1 MSSHR
6 QLRRRSLAAGRR
18 LVDLIGPT
26 SDAARQSLTALGF
39 NSTSSFVAGLILAS
53 ALGTF
58 QRYPTLLT
66 LVPAAIGLRGNVMGG
81 MGNRLST
88 AIHTGTFSLSLRGGT
103 VMGQNV
109 SASLALSSVLSFAL
123 AVIAS
128 VVGRAFG
135 LEGNINLGQLAMVSI
150 VGGVVASVLVLI
162 ATVGLAVLGVRRN
175 WDLDNLVAPS
185 VSTLGDVITVPML
198 YLASLALA
206 WPRVLTTTIGWVL
219 AVASVVWF
227 VVALRSRLPVLSQVC
242 RESAPILVVAA
253 ALSTMA
259 GVVVTK
265 QLDAF
270 ALVPTLFILAPAF
283 VSSAGA
289 LGGILSSRLATKLH
303 LGLADP
309 DVVPGPEVRRDILTI
324 CAIGIPV
331 FLYNAVGAQLL
342 GRLTGQASPGL
353 VPMIVGTLTA
363 GVVVLAVVAALA
375 YYGTIAA
382 WRLEVDPDTYG
393 TPTVTASMDFIGVV
407 ALVVAFSAFG
417 WIATV

>member
-185 VSTLGDVITVPML
+185 VSTLGDVITVQYGMQFAL
-198 YLASLALA
+198 GEAAYCGACVAKQQATGAVAVEQFAHQTGAGGVIASIDGIQQLMAFAAEETFNRLSRSLAQLA
-206 WPRVLTTTIGWVL
+206 LIEQLLHRFGD
-219 AVASVVWF
+219 
-227 VVALRSRLPVLSQVC
+227 R
-242 RESAPILVVAA
+242 LVV
-253 ALSTMA
+253 
-259 GVVVTK
+259 G
-265 QLDAF
+265 
-270 ALVPTLFILAPAF
+270 
-283 VSSAGA
+283 
-289 LGGILSSRLATKLH
+289 
-303 LGLADP
+303 
-309 DVVPGPEVRRDILTI
+309 
-324 CAIGIPV
+324 
-331 FLYNAVGAQLL
+331 
-342 GRLTGQASPGL
+342 
-353 VPMIVGTLTA
+353 
-363 GVVVLAVVAALA
+363 
-375 YYGTIAA
+375 
-382 WRLEVDPDTYG
+382 
-393 TPTVTASMDFIGVV
+393 
-407 ALVVAFSAFG
+407 AFG
-417 WIATV
+417 TESLQIVEATRIEQTQARYELPDWPDQRIAE

>member
-1 MSSHR
+1 VVVRLQGEPSTQRINDGGPVSSHR

-88 AIHTGTFSLSLRGGT
+88 AIHTGTFSVSLRGGT

-162 ATVGLAVLGVRRN
+162 ATVGLAVVGVRRN

-185 VSTLGDVITVPML
+185 VSTLGDVITVPVL

-253 ALSTMA
+253 GAVDDGRRGRHQAARCVRSGAYPVHPGA
-259 GVVVTK
+259 GVRVQRRSIGWHP
-265 QLDAF
+265 QLPVGDQ
-270 ALVPTLFILAPAF
+270 V
-283 VSSAGA
+283 A
-289 LGGILSSRLATKLH
+289 LGPCRSPTWYPDPRSAATSSPSA
-303 LGLADP
+303 P
-309 DVVPGPEVRRDILTI
+309 S
-324 CAIGIPV
+324 
-331 FLYNAVGAQLL
+331 
-342 GRLTGQASPGL
+342 ASPSFSTTPSGPNCSGGSPARP
-353 VPMIVGTLTA
+353 VR
-363 GVVVLAVVAALA
+363 
-375 YYGTIAA
+375 A
-382 WRLEVDPDTYG
+382 WFP
-393 TPTVTASMDFIGVV
+393 
-407 ALVVAFSAFG
+407 
-417 WIATV
+417 

>member
-1 MSSHR
+1 MP
-6 QLRRRSLAAGRR
+6 G
-18 LVDLIGPT
+18 
-26 SDAARQSLTALGF
+26 
-39 NSTSSFVAGLILAS
+39 
-53 ALGTF
+53 
-58 QRYPTLLT
+58 
-66 LVPAAIGLRGNVMGG
+66 
-81 MGNRLST
+81 
-88 AIHTGTFSLSLRGGT
+88 
-103 VMGQNV
+103 
-109 SASLALSSVLSFAL
+109 
-123 AVIAS
+123 
-128 VVGRAFG
+128 VG
-135 LEGNINLGQLAMVSI
+135 
-150 VGGVVASVLVLI
+150 
-162 ATVGLAVLGVRRN
+162 
-175 WDLDNLVAPS
+175 
-185 VSTLGDVITVPML
+185 
-198 YLASLALA
+198 
-206 WPRVLTTTIGWVL
+206 
-219 AVASVVWF
+219 
-227 VVALRSRLPVLSQVC
+227 
-242 RESAPILVVAA
+242 PILVVAA

-353 VPMIVGTLTA
+353 VPMIVGTLSA

>member
-1 MSSHR
+1 
-6 QLRRRSLAAGRR
+6 
-18 LVDLIGPT
+18 
-26 SDAARQSLTALGF
+26 
-39 NSTSSFVAGLILAS
+39 
-53 ALGTF
+53 
-58 QRYPTLLT
+58 
-66 LVPAAIGLRGNVMGG
+66 MGG

-353 VPMIVGTLTA
+353 VPMIVGTLSA

>member
-6 QLRRRSLAAGRR
+6 ELRRRSLDVGRR
-18 LVDLIGPT
+18 LVDLVGPT

-39 NSTSSFVAGLILAS
+39 NSTSSFIAGLILATV
-53 ALGTF
+53 LGTF

-66 LVPAAIGLRGNVMGG
+66 LVPAAIGLRGNIMGG
-81 MGNRLST
+81 LGNRLST
-88 AIHTGTFSLSLRGGT
+88 AIHTGTFSVSLRGGT

-109 SASLALSSVLSFAL
+109 GASLALSSMLSFAL

-128 VVGRAFG
+128 VVASAFG
-135 LEGNINLGQLAMVSI
+135 LEANLNLGQLAMVSI
-150 VGGVVASVLVLI
+150 VGGMSASVLVLV
-162 ATVGLAVLGVRRN
+162 ATIGLAVMGVRRN

-185 VSTLGDVITVPML
+185 VSTLGDVITVPTL

-206 WPRVLTTTIGWVL
+206 FPRVVTTTIGWVL
-219 AVASVVWF
+219 AVASVAWF
-227 VVALRSRLPVLSQVC
+227 VMAFRSKLPVLSQVC
-242 RESAPILVVAA
+242 RESAPILALAA
-253 ALSTMA
+253 VLSTMA

-265 QLDAF
+265 QLSAF
-270 ALVPTLFILAPAF
+270 ALLPALLILQPAF

-303 LGLADP
+303 LGLVEP
-309 DVVPGPEVRRDILTI
+309 DVVPGAEVRRDILTT

-353 VPMIVGTLTA
+353 LAMVVGTLSA
-363 GVVVLAVVAALA
+363 GLVALGVVAVLA

-393 TPTVTASMDFIGVV
+393 TPTVTASMDFVGVV
-407 ALVVAFSAFG
+407 ALVVSFSAFG
-417 WIATV
+417 WLATV

>member
-26 SDAARQSLTALGF
+26 SGAARQSLTALGF
-39 NSTSSFVAGLILAS
+39 NSTSSFVAGLILAA

-88 AIHTGTFSLSLRGGT
+88 AIHTGTFSVSLRSGT

-109 SASLALSSVLSFAL
+109 SASLALSAMLSFAL

-135 LEGNINLGQLAMVSI
+135 LAGNVNLGQLAMVSI
-150 VGGVVASVLVLI
+150 VGGVAASVLVLI
-162 ATVGLAVLGVRRN
+162 ATIGLAVLGVRRN

-206 WPRVLTTTIGWVL
+206 WPRVLTTAIGWVL
-219 AVASVVWF
+219 AVASIAWF
-227 VVALRSRLPVLSQVC
+227 VVAVRSRLPVLSQVC
-242 RESAPILVVAA
+242 RESAPILIVAA

-270 ALVPTLFILAPAF
+270 ALVPALFILAPAF

-309 DVVPGPEVRRDILTI
+309 DVLPGPEVRRDILTT

-331 FLYNAVGAQLL
+331 FLYNAIGAQVL

-353 VPMIVGTLTA
+353 FAMVVGTLTA
-363 GVVVLAVVAALA
+363 GIVALAAVALLA

-407 ALVVAFSAFG
+407 ALVVAFSTFG
-417 WIATV
+417 WIAVA

>member
-1 MSSHR
+1 MYKR
-6 QLRRRSLAAGRR
+6 QVHDDPRIDAMQRDVMATVGRQARRSRRTAYEAVVACATAHGIGLAASRDAGRTR
-18 LVDLIGPT
+18 
-26 SDAARQSLTALGF
+26 A
-39 NSTSSFVAGLILAS
+39 
-53 ALGTF
+53 
-58 QRYPTLLT
+58 
-66 LVPAAIGLRGNVMGG
+66 
-81 MGNRLST
+81 T

>member
-39 NSTSSFVAGLILAS
+39 NSTSSFIAGLILAS

-66 LVPAAIGLRGNVMGG
+66 LVPAAIGLRGNVMGS

-88 AIHTGTFSLSLRGGT
+88 AIHTGTFSVSLRGGS
-103 VMGQNV
+103 VLGRNV
-109 SASLALSSVLSFAL
+109 TASLALSSVLSFAL
-123 AVIAS
+123 AVIAA

-150 VGGVVASVLVLI
+150 VGGVAASVLVLI

-198 YLASLALA
+198 FLASLALK
-206 WPRVLTTTIGWVL
+206 WPTVVTTMLGWVL
-219 AVASVVWF
+219 AAASVLWF
-227 VVALRSRLPVLSQVC
+227 VVALRSRLPVLAQVC

-253 ALSTMA
+253 VLSTMA

-265 QLDAF
+265 QLHAF
-270 ALVPTLFILAPAF
+270 VLVPALLILAPAF

-309 DVVPGPEVRRDILTI
+309 DVIPGPEVRRDILTT

-342 GRLTGQASPGL
+342 GRLTGQAGPGL
-353 VPMIVGTLTA
+353 IPMVVGTLTA
-363 GVVVLAVVAALA
+363 GIVALAAVAVLA

-407 ALVVAFSAFG
+407 ALVVAFSTFG